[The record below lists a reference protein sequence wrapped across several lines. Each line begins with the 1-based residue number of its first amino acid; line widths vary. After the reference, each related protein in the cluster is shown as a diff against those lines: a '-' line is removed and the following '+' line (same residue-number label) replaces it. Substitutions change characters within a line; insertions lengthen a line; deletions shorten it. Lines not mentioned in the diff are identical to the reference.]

1 MTPGAD
7 PDASRVAG
15 ATTPG
20 PTGAA
25 VRRLDSLPASVSA
38 PAGSMSPKPS
48 ARLYPPAGWSRA
60 DCASARATSAGGRAG
75 WADLM
80 KAAVAVS
87 HASAAKK
94 LYTGNVPPAGPD
106 ANRVLPG
113 ADTRIEPLAGVA
125 SWFGGAGQCGR
136 TTDAAPI
143 TPGRLAGYS
152 RSARSLAGPYSAAAT
167 TTFFAMASATA
178 AARGL
183 AST

>member
-113 ADTRIEPLAGVA
+113 ADTRRTHRRRRANCCEPAD
-125 SWFGGAGQCGR
+125 GAGPVRRMTLYTSG
-136 TTDAAPI
+136 TTD
-143 TPGRLAGYS
+143 
-152 RSARSLAGPYSAAAT
+152 
-167 TTFFAMASATA
+167 TA
-178 AARGL
+178 ECEEWENRAE
-183 AST
+183 